1 VLCKPFSIKALKG
14 IGVEYCVIDCTN
26 ALVYG
31 PHQTL
36 SEACAQAD
44 ALTVWEII
52 NGNGDLIDWS
62 RESAQRN
69 WSVKTGTHGQLAQKG
84 PK

>member
-1 VLCKPFSIKALKG
+1 
-14 IGVEYCVIDCTN
+14 VEYCVIDCTN

-31 PHQTL
+31 PLQTL
-36 SEACAQAD
+36 NEACAQAD
-44 ALTVWEII
+44 ALPVWEII
-52 NGNGDLIDWS
+52 NGDGDLIDWS
-62 RESAQRN
+62 RESAQQN